1 MEKSLLG
8 PSDRKEVS
16 NKKERLIMQNFN
28 YSIPT
33 KIFFGKDQINVLGS
47 EIKNYGSR
55 VLLVY
60 GGGSIKKSGIYDKI
74 TEILKTN
81 DISFWEL
88 PGVEPNPRVSSVRKG
103 VQICRENE
111 IDLILAVGGGS
122 SIDCAK
128 VIAASYYYEGD
139 AWDIVLHPGKIKK
152 VLPIA
157 TILTLAATGSEM
169 NSGAV
174 ITNIDTNE
182 KLATG
187 HQDMAPKFSILDPT
201 YTYTLPAKQTAS
213 GTADIISHIFEVYFS
228 NTKEAYLQNRM
239 AEAMLKTCIKYGK
252 IAMKEPENYE
262 ARSNLMWT
270 SSLAINGILSYGKE
284 TEWSVHAMEHELSAY
299 YDITHGVG
307 LAILTPHWMKYI
319 LNDSTLDKFVE
330 YGVNVWGIDES
341 GDKYKIANE
350 AIEKTREYF
359 ISLGIPT
366 SLREVGINEEKLEEM
381 AKQATRRGK
390 LGNFGVL
397 DAEDVLSIF
406 RSSL

>member
-1 MEKSLLG
+1 M
-8 PSDRKEVS
+8 
-16 NKKERLIMQNFN
+16 NNFN

-33 KIFFGKDQINVLGS
+33 KIFFGKDKINVLGD

-55 VLLVY
+55 VLIVY
-60 GGGSIKKSGIYDKI
+60 GGGSIKKNGIYNKI
-74 TEILKTN
+74 TEILKVN

-88 PGVEPNPRVSSVRKG
+88 SGVEPNPRVTSVTKG
-103 VQICRENE
+103 VQICRENK

-128 VIAASYYYEGD
+128 VIAAGYYYEGD
-139 AWDIVLHPGKIKK
+139 AWDIVLDPRKIENA
-152 VLPIA
+152 LPLA
-157 TILTLAATGSEM
+157 SILTLAATGSEM
-169 NSGAV
+169 NAGAV
-174 ITNIDTNE
+174 ITNLDTNE
-182 KLATG
+182 KLGTG
-187 HQDMAPKFSILDPT
+187 HPSMAPKFSILDPT
-201 YTYTLPAKQTAS
+201 YTYTLPANQTAA

-228 NTKEAYLQNRM
+228 STKEAYLQNRM
-239 AEAMLKTCIKYGK
+239 AEAMLKTCIKYGD

-270 SSLAINGILSYGKE
+270 SSLAINGLLSYGKV

-319 LNDSTLDKFVE
+319 LNEETLDKFVE
-330 YGVNVWGIDES
+330 YGVNVWGIDEKA
-341 GDKYKIANE
+341 DKYKIANE

-359 ISLGIPT
+359 ISLGISS
-366 SLREVGINEEKLEEM
+366 SLSEVGINEEKLEEM

-390 LGNFGVL
+390 LGNFRAL
-397 DAEDVLSIF
+397 DAKDVLNIF
-406 RSSL
+406 RAAL

>member
-1 MEKSLLG
+1 MK
-8 PSDRKEVS
+8 
-16 NKKERLIMQNFN
+16 NFN

-33 KIFFGKDQINVLGS
+33 KIFFGKNKIKVLAG

-88 PGVEPNPRVSSVRKG
+88 SGVEPNPRVTSVRKG
-103 VQICRENE
+103 IQLCRENE

-128 VIAASYYYEGD
+128 VIAAGYYYEGD
-139 AWDIVLHPGKIKK
+139 AWDIVLDPRKIKK

-169 NSGAV
+169 NAGAV
-174 ITNIDTNE
+174 ITNFDTKE
-182 KLATG
+182 KLGTG
-187 HQDMAPKFSILDPT
+187 HPDMAPKFSILDPT
-201 YTYTLPAKQTAS
+201 YTYTLPEKQTAA
-213 GTADIISHIFEVYFS
+213 GTADITSHIFEVYFS
-228 NTKEAYLQNRM
+228 NTNEAFVQNRM
-239 AEAMLKTCIKYGK
+239 AEAMLKTCIKYGP
-252 IAMKEPENYE
+252 IALKDPENYE

-270 SSLAINGILSYGKE
+270 SSLAINGLLSYGKE
-284 TEWSVHAMEHELSAY
+284 TEWSVHGMEHELSAY

-319 LNDSTLDKFVE
+319 LNESTLDKFVE

-341 GDKYKIANE
+341 GDKYAIANE
-350 AIEKTREYF
+350 AIEKTREYY
-359 ISLGIPT
+359 ISLGIPS
-366 SLREVGINEEKLEEM
+366 SLSEVGINEEKLEEM
-381 AKQATRRGK
+381 AKQSTRRGK
-390 LGNFGVL
+390 LGNFRVL
-397 DAEDVLSIF
+397 EAEDVLNIF
-406 RSSL
+406 KAAL